1 MLNCK
6 TETKT
11 ENIYLPDKKGNMR
24 KIHSVLMYQTENNR
38 SECINRDENSV
49 NNMIKLVNHY
59 LQYKSR
65 PEKFRRDYKFS
76 EQEIKDTNPKSLASS
91 GIMP

>member
-1 MLNCK
+1 
-6 TETKT
+6 
-11 ENIYLPDKKGNMR
+11 
-24 KIHSVLMYQTENNR
+24 
-38 SECINRDENSV
+38 
-49 NNMIKLVNHY
+49 MIKLVNHY

-76 EQEIKDTNPKSLASS
+76 EQEIKDTNPKLLASS